1 MMLRSM
7 DRAMIAEHL
16 AQAER
21 HVTLGERHVAEQRE
35 RVINLGQDG
44 HDATGAASL
53 LSQFEE
59 LQAQHVADRDRV
71 RRELTGFKHS
81 GK

>member
-1 MMLRSM
+1 MLTFM

-21 HVTLGERHVAEQRE
+21 HVALGEKDVAEQRE
-35 RVINLGQDG
+35 RVIILGRDG

-53 LSQFEE
+53 LIQFEQ
-59 LQAQHVADRDRV
+59 LQALHVADRDRL
-71 RRELTGFKHS
+71 REELTGFKHS